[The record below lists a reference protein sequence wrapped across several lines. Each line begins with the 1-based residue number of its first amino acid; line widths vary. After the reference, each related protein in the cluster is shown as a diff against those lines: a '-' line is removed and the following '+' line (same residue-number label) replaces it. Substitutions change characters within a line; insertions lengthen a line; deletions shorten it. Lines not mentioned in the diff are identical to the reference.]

1 MARNDRDMPSAP
13 SAAIVDEQTQRAAM
27 GTSTPTRT
35 TSPASARRFEETGA
49 GFPDPVV
56 EDVAEW
62 VKAGTVQTADG
73 PVDVN
78 ANGFAAD
85 GSKPVAKV
93 KKKVVSVYTD
103 EKTGDVIDVYED
115 GTEEV
120 RTKGTKIIDAQKAAE
135 AAAAERLAGR
145 ESAFDILQREFTEK
159 GLGFLVEAAKNAIM
173 NEETE
178 AGRLLALRSSPAYEQ
193 RFSANEQRKLKGLR
207 VLDERSYLALE
218 DQYQEVMRQYGLP
231 ESYYAKDTTGKQ
243 VGFEQLIAN
252 DVSNLELGDRLM
264 AAQDRVLNA
273 NPEVLK
279 ALKDFY
285 PDIKNGDILAYTLDP
300 KNAIKDI
307 QRKVTAAEIG
317 GAAMQSG
324 LTANLAR
331 AQELQ
336 KMGVDK
342 ASATEGYSA
351 IGAGLQRGS
360 ELASIYGESPYSQ
373 ATAESEVFKLTGAQE
388 ARKQRQKVTGL
399 EKATFGGQ
407 TGLTTGALARD
418 RAGGY

>member
-1 MARNDRDMPSAP
+1 MAETAADKEARYIASLKNPITSQNDPRIARN
-13 SAAIVDEQTQRAAM
+13 
-27 GTSTPTRT
+27 
-35 TSPASARRFEETGA
+35 A
-49 GFPDPVV
+49 GFNPEMADAGMTAQIPDPEKVSAQMTSRGQTP
-56 EDVAEW
+56 EQAAALAVAA
-62 VKAGTVQTADG
+62 AG
-73 PVDVN
+73 PR
-78 ANGFAAD
+78 
-85 GSKPVAKV
+85 
-93 KKKVVSVYTD
+93 KKRKYTYTD
-103 EKTGDVIDVYED
+103 EKTGDLIDVFED
-115 GTEEV
+115 DTEEV
-120 RTKGTKIIDAQKAAE
+120 RIKGTKIADAQKAAE

-145 ESAFDILQREFTEK
+145 VSAFDILRREFK
-159 GLGFLVEAAKNAIM
+159 ANGLEFLVTAAEAAIM
-173 NEETE
+173 NEETD
-178 AGRLLALRSSPAYEQ
+178 AGRLLALRNSDAYKV
-193 RFSANEQRKLKGLR
+193 RFSANAQRIAKGLTA
-207 VLDERSYLALE
+207 LDERAYLAME

-324 LTANLAR
+324 LTTNLVR

-336 KMGVDK
+336 KMGVNK

-407 TGLTTGALARD
+407 SGVTTGALARD
-418 RAGGY
+418 RAGGI